1 MAIKKSNYE
10 YSRGKKTCAG
20 DTPIF
25 RGYIFLEALGAW
37 TQRRAL
43 AEVDPEDEDTPR
55 MVHLENG
62 SEILGRQRSLG
73 GKVRE
78 EAEPLTNDSRPMPR
92 ADSPGR

>member
-1 MAIKKSNYE
+1 
-10 YSRGKKTCAG
+10 
-20 DTPIF
+20 
-25 RGYIFLEALGAW
+25 
-37 TQRRAL
+37 
-43 AEVDPEDEDTPR
+43 